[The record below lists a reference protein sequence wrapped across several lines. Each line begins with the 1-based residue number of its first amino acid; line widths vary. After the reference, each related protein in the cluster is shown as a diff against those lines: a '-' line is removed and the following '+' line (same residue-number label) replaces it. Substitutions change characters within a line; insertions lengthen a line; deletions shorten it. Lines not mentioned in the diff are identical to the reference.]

1 MKWTIQFEHP
11 AQIELAEAFDHY
23 NRLSFGL
30 GGDFLRM
37 VAAAEERLAHNPL
50 AYPPTGLRFRR
61 ILLRRFPYSLH
72 FEILEGQ
79 RVSVLACLHHKQS
92 PRRWP

>member
-1 MKWTIQFEHP
+1 MNWDVQFEHP
-11 AQIELAEAFDHY
+11 AQIELAEAFHHY

-50 AYPPTGLRFRR
+50 AYAPTGL
-61 ILLRRFPYSLH
+61 
-72 FEILEGQ
+72 
-79 RVSVLACLHHKQS
+79 
-92 PRRWP
+92 

>member
-1 MKWTIQFEHP
+1 MKWVVQFERP
-11 AQIELAEAFDHY
+11 AQIELAEAFHHY

-50 AYPPTGLRFRR
+50 GLPTHRLQVQTHTVEAV
-61 ILLRRFPYSLH
+61 SL
-72 FEILEGQ
+72 FASL
-79 RVSVLACLHHKQS
+79 
-92 PRRWP
+92 

>member
-1 MKWTIQFEHP
+1 MKWTVQFEYP
-11 AQIELAEAFDHY
+11 AQIELAEAFHHY

-37 VAAAEERLAHNPL
+37 VAAAQERLAHNPL

-72 FEILEGQ
+72 FEILEAQ
-79 RVSVLACLHHKQS
+79 RVLRIGLLASQTK
-92 PRRWP
+92 P

>member
-1 MKWTIQFEHP
+1 MKWDVQFEHP
-11 AQIELAEAFDHY
+11 AQIELAEAFHHY

-50 AYPPTGLRFRR
+50 AYAPTGLRLASAASKAGMSFSK
-61 ILLRRFPYSLH
+61 YGNS
-72 FEILEGQ
+72 FETASSTNTATGKLE
-79 RVSVLACLHHKQS
+79 VFC
-92 PRRWP
+92 